1 MMVYCE
7 FGNKWGI
14 DLRKILW
21 VALLFMLPG
30 MALAD
35 DAVADNAKLTLA
47 VRRIGLEW
55 SRTDVKNAA
64 EYQESPVSA
73 LKADSQTFM
82 KGVFDTALEYSKNR
96 FQWDNSLFMEYG
108 ETKLQPYDEPETVS
122 ENADDILLSSDLSY
136 ACWEFS
142 GFKFGPTVRAAYD
155 TEFKTA
161 DDTPRQQLV
170 RGNAGISLFDNAI
183 VKSLYLT
190 GVYEY
195 DFTFANEKTSKL
207 AAEFGWRLEYQ
218 IREGVKLSSNGYYR
232 EYLSYSQFVPTDLE
246 RDLSAVLRLDTNLW
260 GDLTMGPYVQ
270 YRRAR
275 ARGVDVYG
283 SNFIMGISFN
293 YITSFGL
300 I

>member
-1 MMVYCE
+1 M
-7 FGNKWGI
+7 K
-14 DLRKILW
+14 KISW
-21 VALLFMLPG
+21 VALLGLLPG

-35 DAVADNAKLTLA
+35 DAVADKGKLTLA

-55 SRTDVKNAA
+55 SQTDVKNADV
-64 EYQESPVSA
+64 YGDSPVSA
-73 LKADSQTFM
+73 LKADSQTFI
-82 KGVFDTALEYSKNR
+82 KAVFDTALEYSKNR

-108 ETKLQPYDEPETVS
+108 ETKLKPVDEPETVS
-122 ENADDILLSSDLSY
+122 ENADDILLSSNLSY

-161 DDTPRQQLV
+161 DGTPRQNIL
-170 RGNAGISLFDNAI
+170 RTNAGISLFDNEI
-183 VKSLYLT
+183 VKSLYMT

-195 DFTFANEKTSKL
+195 DFTYAGEENSKL
-207 AAEFGWRLEYQ
+207 AAEIGWRLEYK
-218 IREGVKLSSNGYYR
+218 IRDGVKLSSNGYYR
-232 EYLSYSQFVPTDLE
+232 EYLSYSLYEKTDLE

>member
-1 MMVYCE
+1 M
-7 FGNKWGI
+7 K
-14 DLRKILW
+14 KISW
-21 VALLFMLPG
+21 VALLGLLPG

-35 DAVADNAKLTLA
+35 DAVADKGKLTLA

-55 SRTDVKNAA
+55 SQTDVKNADVY
-64 EYQESPVSA
+64 EDSPVSA
-73 LKADSQTFM
+73 LKADSQTFI
-82 KGVFDTALEYSKNR
+82 KAVFDTALEYSKNR

-108 ETKLQPYDEPETVS
+108 ETKLKPVDEPETVS
-122 ENADDILLSSDLSY
+122 ENADDILLSSNLSY

-161 DDTPRQQLV
+161 DGTPRQNIL
-170 RGNAGISLFDNAI
+170 RTNAGISLFDNEI

-195 DFTFANEKTSKL
+195 DFTYAGEENSKL
-207 AAEFGWRLEYQ
+207 AAEIGWRLEYK
-218 IREGVKLSSNGYYR
+218 IRDGVKLSSNGYYR
-232 EYLSYSQFVPTDLE
+232 EYLSYSLYEKTDLE

-260 GDLTMGPYVQ
+260 GDLTMGPYMQ